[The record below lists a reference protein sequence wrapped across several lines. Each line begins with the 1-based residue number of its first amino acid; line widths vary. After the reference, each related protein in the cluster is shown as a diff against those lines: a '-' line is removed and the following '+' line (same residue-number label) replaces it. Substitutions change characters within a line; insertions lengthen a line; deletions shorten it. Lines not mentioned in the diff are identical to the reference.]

1 MAERQEGMSSE
12 RLRWHEETGGNRT
25 GKTGRRKGGR
35 EDDNE
40 EVKRA
45 DPGRAGGSEIR
56 PAALSVHKHTHVR
69 LHGVTDES
77 SR

>member
-1 MAERQEGMSSE
+1 MARGDRGEP
-12 RLRWHEETGGNRT
+12 N
-25 GKTGRRKGGR
+25 GKTGGRKGGR

-45 DPGRAGGSEIR
+45 DTGRAGGSEIR